1 MINLEN
7 MAKAI
12 KYFCTVTEKKD
23 MPLYWLAF
31 FLLVAKNAEHGITT
45 KEASEEIGMTQGIAS
60 RTVKL
65 MSLYRNPETNQ
76 REGLGLLIPLQND
89 ETFRAR
95 QKVYLTDKGREIAA
109 KLQEIMK

>member
-1 MINLEN
+1 MSNLEK
-7 MAKAI
+7 MADAI
-12 KYFCTVTEKKD
+12 KYFCAITEKKD

-31 FLLVAKNAEHGITT
+31 FLLVAKHGEYGVTT

-65 MSLYRNPETNQ
+65 MSLYRNPDTGN

-95 QKVYLTDKGREIAA
+95 QRVYLTDKGREVA
-109 KLQEIMK
+109 KKLHEIMK